1 MSYGLTMKP
10 TVTFHNNCEK
20 ASKTATE
27 GHCSWVVEQQ
37 LSAALLDWSPA
48 MGFVRLQTGYTHFLP
63 EISIK
68 GKNMFRELYN
78 EPCQSRLAFK
88 TINKKQQQKKKKQ
101 KKYGRKT

>member
-1 MSYGLTMKP
+1 MSYGFTMKP

-37 LSAALLDWSPA
+37 LDWLAAVR
-48 MGFVRLQTGYTHFLP
+48 FVRLQTGYTHFLP

-68 GKNMFRELYN
+68 R
-78 EPCQSRLAFK
+78 
-88 TINKKQQQKKKKQ
+88 
-101 KKYGRKT
+101 KKYVSIALY